1 MKIIHN
7 LGIDFLLYIFFT
19 KSLIQSLLHSKEIT
33 IPLEYSI
40 SEPLSIIQFDKIDN
54 PNVIS
59 FYYQDSQN
67 KIIYNYDPSKA
78 KFVENKEIP
87 SFLSSVVLIKKYILK
102 AAPIYLY
109 YDSDDS
115 TSNKIIK
122 IKYDENT
129 FIFDTKIDYS
139 WINSIENFG
148 FVEVNGDSFVI
159 TISYTETT
167 TNKVSM
173 MYLDTKDNT
182 VSKKSAVKS
191 NYNYV
196 QCFYSSEKEKLLCLF
211 EKSSDSSL
219 EYSLISPD
227 SIETSTS
234 TKSLGSIII
243 TSKEMRIIKHPTNA
257 NSMVVCIILNDGI
270 TVNCYDKEIEEPIIF
285 QDSNVFYTNT
295 ISSTLRNMRLFYLGT
310 DLNLLLF
317 ESTSASRHYEIY
329 TITKKQTTE
338 DGILYA
344 KSYSLSEQEYYFHY
358 FANNYIYMFY
368 TNSTNSLTM
377 TVSEILETIIVKAE
391 MNQSTLFSIDRRIY
405 ASQTIPITSKFINIP
420 SSSVLIVGNPQEAN
434 QFFVTGTEIN
444 NFEMYYYFDLTN
456 DNGKYYY
463 KLLLNIYPEYCSE
476 PDETGL
482 QCIKCKTG
490 SILDSTDGRC
500 YNKDNVKDGY
510 YWDDDLKKIVQCDV
524 GCYKC
529 KKIKIGLSECL
540 ECKENY
546 FLKRNRCN
554 TTCGDGYYSYRKEC
568 FTECPQGTIGVHN
581 EDSGDKC
588 ISYEEEKEYY
598 LLENKE
604 KISEYDNISDITKK
618 KEYLKDLTKM
628 INEEVETNK
637 TKLFLNVILFNQ
649 LYNKMLTDSEIGQY
663 ITPDIITKM
672 IDKFSKEISLQ
683 KVSELEHSQL
693 ILIIESFIQFM
704 NNLLSLTNDN
714 FKTVQQF
721 YKTYLQA
728 ILDSDII
735 SDSLISAIIQANN
748 KFLSIAIN
756 NNIEAST
763 ALNETLIKTSP
774 DYLYNHSL
782 FQNENN
788 SIVMELIDINM
799 KMVIKKNAKDSSYNS
814 QSYNILS
821 FPFKRANYSEDIVD
835 YSINL
840 SVSFYDS
847 TSEIK
852 PGEVLKIMKKE
863 KIQNKLFFPTK
874 SKDSFSS
881 IGLIKYES
889 YPYLNPQVK
898 QNVSDSFY
906 TIKLYSQEISEVKVN
921 NTEEPIKIVLSK
933 QNSNHQCVFFD
944 ERIKKLNNEGCTSEV
959 LNDYIICTC
968 NHLTDFSIADF
979 NPGTFL
985 YPDVDQT
992 GVFVDR
998 RIINNFEP
1006 FSILNAK
1013 NSVIVYIYIFMF
1025 VMYIIILTYS
1035 ICQDM
1040 KGVKGSGLILEE
1052 DDFTRDE
1059 RVVIYKNSIDDR
1071 IDELKENIQVRKKS
1085 NITPKSDTAAM
1096 ERSRTGFQLKNSL
1109 IEGRNGTADTI
1120 MIEMQNKG
1128 NSTTNTLSKRNR
1140 TTLPQF
1146 FQNANLYFTT
1156 SPSSNQCFLPF
1167 KLIWIELFK
1176 NEYKLTSFVLGS
1188 SFTIS
1193 RVNQVT
1199 VLLLRTVLQITICS
1213 FITKVHSLSEPIRI
1227 GHTFKTATIS
1237 LLIAHCIT
1245 FLFEIALSKVRIKKS
1260 NDIVKVNLLKYKK
1273 VFCFIIVYCFVS
1285 LIIFLCVAN
1294 SIWVGLY
1301 MELNSRKIY
1310 LWADSL
1316 ICFGLDHI
1324 VFESII
1330 ITAKAGIIVRLIKID
1345 NSECTEYRVLKR
1357 SIFSLSEVFILYSLY
1372 ES

>member
-7 LGIDFLLYIFFT
+7 IGIDFLLYIFIT
-19 KSLIQSLLHSKEIT
+19 KSVIQSLLHSKEIT
-33 IPLEYSI
+33 IPLESSI
-40 SEPLSIIQFDKIDN
+40 SDSLSIIQFDKMEN

-59 FYYQDSQN
+59 FYYQDNQN
-67 KIIYNYDPSKA
+67 KVIYNYDPSKA
-78 KFVENKEIP
+78 KFVENKEVP
-87 SFLSSVVLIKKYILK
+87 SVLSNVVLIKKYILK
-102 AAPIYLY
+102 AVPIYLY
-109 YDSDDS
+109 YINNDS
-115 TSNKIIK
+115 TSNQFIN
-122 IKYDENT
+122 IKYDECSI
-129 FIFDTKIDYS
+129 IFDTKIDYS

-148 FVEVNGDSFVI
+148 FVEVNSNSFVI
-159 TISYTETT
+159 TISYTESAI
-167 TNKVSM
+167 NKVTM
-173 MYLDTKDNT
+173 IYFDVKDNT
-182 VSKKSAVKS
+182 LSKQSAVKN
-191 NYNYV
+191 NYNSV
-196 QCFYSSEKEKLLCLF
+196 QCYYSSDNQKLFCLF

-219 EYSLISPD
+219 EYSLISPE

-234 TKSLGSIII
+234 TQLISGITI
-243 TSKEMRIIKHPTNA
+243 TSKEMKIIKHPTNE
-257 NSMVVCIILNDGI
+257 NSIVVCLILNDGT
-270 TVNCYDKEIEEPIIF
+270 TVNCYENKIDDLILF
-285 QDSNVFYTNT
+285 QESNVYYKNT
-295 ISSTLRNMRLFYLGT
+295 ISSSLRNMQLFYFGS

-317 ESTSASRHYEIY
+317 DSTSASRHYEIY
-329 TITKKQTTE
+329 TISQYKTE
-338 DGILYA
+338 SSINLYA
-344 KSYSLSEQEYYFHY
+344 KSYSLYDQEYYFHY
-358 FANNYIYMFY
+358 LANNYIYMFY
-368 TNSTNSLTM
+368 TNTTNSLTM
-377 TVSEILETIIVKAE
+377 KISDILETIIVKAE
-391 MNQSTLFSIDRRIY
+391 MKQSTLFTVDRKIY
-405 ASQTIPITSKFINIP
+405 ASQTIPITATFFNIP
-420 SSSVLIVGNPQEAN
+420 SSVSIVSNPQADN
-434 QFFVTGTEIN
+434 QFFVTGTEVN
-444 NFEMYYYFDLTN
+444 NFELYYYFDLVN

-482 QCIKCKTG
+482 KCIKCGSG

-510 YWDDDLKKIVQCDV
+510 YWDDDLKTIVPCDV

-529 KKIKIGLSECL
+529 KKIKIGLSQCL

-554 TTCGDGYYSYRKEC
+554 TTCGDGYYSYKKEC

-588 ISYEEEKEYY
+588 ISYEEEKESF

-604 KISEYDNISDITKK
+604 KKAEYDNIIDLQKK
-618 KEYLKDLTKM
+618 MEYIKDLAKK

-649 LYNKMLTDSEIGQY
+649 LYNTMLSHSEIGQY
-663 ITPDIITKM
+663 ITPEMITNI
-672 IDKFSKEISLQ
+672 IDKFSKEISVQ

-704 NNLLSLTNDN
+704 NNLLSLTIDN

-814 QSYNILS
+814 KSYNILS

-863 KIQNKLFFPTK
+863 KMQNKLFFPTK

-921 NTEEPIKIVLSK
+921 NTEEPIKIVLAK
-933 QNSNHQCVFFD
+933 QNLNHQCVFFD

-985 YPDVDQT
+985 YPDIDQT

-998 RIINNFEP
+998 RIINDFEP

-1013 NSVIVYIYIFMF
+1013 NAIIIYIYIFIF
-1025 VMYIIILTYS
+1025 VTYIIILTYS

-1040 KGVKGSGLILEE
+1040 RGVKGSGLILEE
-1052 DDFTRDE
+1052 EDFTRDE

-1071 IDELKENIQVRKKS
+1071 IDELKEKVQVRKKS
-1085 NITPKSDTAAM
+1085 NITPKSDNAAL

-1120 MIEMQNKG
+1120 MIEMQSKV
-1128 NSTTNTLSKRNR
+1128 NSTTNALSKRNR

-1146 FQNANLYFTT
+1146 FQNSNLYFTT

-1167 KLIWIELFK
+1167 KLVWIELFK

-1199 VLLLRTVLQITICS
+1199 VLLLRTILQISICS
-1213 FITKVHSLSEPIRI
+1213 FITKVHLLSEKIHI
-1227 GHTFKTATIS
+1227 GHSFKTATLS

-1245 FLFEIALSKVRIKKS
+1245 FIFEIALSKVRIKKS
-1260 NDIVKVNLLKYKK
+1260 NDIIKVNLLKYKK

-1357 SIFSLSEVFILYSLY
+1357 SVFSLSEVFILYSLY